1 MNIQRIRL
9 IQEARKQETP
19 FWERVADDL
28 EKSNR
33 RRTEVNLS
41 RIARASKEGETVVVP
56 GKVLG
61 SGDMSHKATV
71 VAFSFSSSALRKLEQ
86 AKCESMTIAQFLEK
100 NPEGSGRI
108 IG

>member
-1 MNIQRIRL
+1 MNIQRTNL
-9 IQEARKQETP
+9 VSEARKQETP
-19 FWERVADDL
+19 FWKRVADDL
-28 EKSNR
+28 DKSSR
-33 RRTEVNLS
+33 RRVEVNLS

-61 SGDMSHKATV
+61 SGELPHKVRV
-71 VAFSFSSSALRKLEQ
+71 VAHSFSQSARKKLKE
-86 AKCESMTIAQFLEK
+86 AKCESMSIKEFLEK

>member
-19 FWERVADDL
+19 FWQRVADDL
-28 EKSNR
+28 ERSSR

-41 RIARASKEGETVVVP
+41 RIARASSEGETVVVP

-61 SGDMSHKATV
+61 SGDIGHKATV
-71 VAFSFSSSALRKLEQ
+71 VAFSFSSSALRKLKE
-86 AKCESMTIAQFLEK
+86 AKCESMSLAEFLKK